1 MKFMGILLTESR
13 KEDLKKKYANKFDNE
28 VLDFVLGI
36 SDLQD
41 FNHKYTDFIL
51 KALEPETDIDFWV
64 DIAVGLV
71 KDFDKYQSQLKKKD
85 INQYSTFSE
94 LEDALTPFQE
104 KEKEKELEKQA
115 NKIYEDDKF
124 LVIKPKTEEAS
135 CKYGSNTKWCVT
147 SKGSGHFEKYIQD
160 RQSLYFI
167 INKTNSTNKNYSKVA
182 IHFDNEGYPKYWDS
196 QDSPMSEREVDVLNY
211 AFPEIIDSI
220 NQDYKIHFGSA
231 SDRFLKE
238 TFDTSGRSIATNKKY
253 LNSNYN
259 LESSVSG
266 FENLSDIVGH
276 AEGHLR
282 ISLWT
287 NDEYKIVDS
296 YQIYITYKSKDKK
309 YFTAS
314 IGFAG
319 TDEVPG
325 DDYEDLELEGWGIDV
340 TYNIGKSPA
349 ETADGVRNHIAN
361 RVLIHIQNN
370 PKLVQKVAGTSKVWR
385 ADRANYGYTF
395 GKNKGFIKKLV
406 DYLDNGSIGTKL
418 DFLESLG
425 KLKTKVVDGKKLYSR
440 SDDNYVPSSK
450 FRGQFS
456 SFFASAKMA
465 GILGYRKVGK
475 DFLLIK
481 GPNFDA
487 FKSGELKAL

>member
-1 MKFMGILLTESR
+1 MGILLTESR